1 VARGLK
7 VRPLRRGERDAAL
20 ELLAADPLRNLILVD
35 AVQRLGLTPVPGEM
49 RTRVLGAW
57 ADGELVALA
66 SQQPAMCLSASA
78 AADAAEALLPHLCNL
93 SAGLIKTAEA
103 EAALLWEPLR
113 RGRRALLDRF
123 ELAFAVTPAEAR
135 LIDLPPGTGARCATS
150 GDLEALVEAARAS
163 LREEDRPDPFEGD
176 VEGFRRW
183 VAGRVGRATLLER
196 AGVPCFVGYADV
208 CTRQGW
214 LLQGVYTWPEFR
226 RRGFGAAGVS
236 ELCRRAF
243 AEGAGHVQLAVVEG
257 NAAAKRLYASLG
269 FRPFER
275 LRTILFS

>member
-1 VARGLK
+1 V
-7 VRPLRRGERDAAL
+7 PLRQRGGR
-20 ELLAADPLRNLILVD
+20 R
-35 AVQRLGLTPVPGEM
+35 
-49 RTRVLGAW
+49 
-57 ADGELVALA
+57 
-66 SQQPAMCLSASA
+66 
-78 AADAAEALLPHLCNL
+78 
-93 SAGLIKTAEA
+93 
-103 EAALLWEPLR
+103 R
-113 RGRRALLDRF
+113 RG
-123 ELAFAVTPAEAR
+123 PAAPPLQPERGADQDGR
-135 LIDLPPGTGARCATS
+135 GRGRIDLPPGTGARCATS